1 MKILTVDIGNTCI
14 KGSIFENSELIDS
27 CLLEERDAKLLKPII
42 CRYQPEG
49 AISCCV
55 GGNDD
60 EFVKELEAVYGKPV
74 MRFSHKCELPI
85 KVNYRTF
92 DTLGLDRI
100 AAAVGAVANCKDAL
114 VVDAGTAV
122 TLDLVA
128 GGEFR
133 GGNISPGL
141 RLRLRSL
148 NKFTSRLP
156 LVNPNG
162 DTPRLGYDTATAI
175 RSGVVN
181 GIVSEICST
190 YKDATEKMP
199 NLALLLTGGDADF
212 FAPLLEQKGLHP
224 QIDHSLV
231 GRGLEE
237 IFKLELKMHNA

>member
-14 KGSIFENSELIDS
+14 KGSIFEESRLLDS
-27 CLLEERDAKLLKPII
+27 RLLEVRDANLLRPLI
-42 CRYQPEG
+42 YEYSPDG
-49 AISCCV
+49 AIYCCV
-55 GGNDD
+55 GGDAD
-60 EFVKELEAVYGKPV
+60 EFVEELEKIFGKPV
-74 MRFSHKCELPI
+74 MRFSHSSKLPI
-85 KVNYRTF
+85 TVNYKTF

-100 AAAVGAVANCKDAL
+100 AAAVGAVSDCRNAL

-122 TLDLVA
+122 TLDLVTD
-128 GGEFR
+128 GEFR

-148 NKFTSRLP
+148 NHYTSRLP

-181 GIVSEICST
+181 GIVSEVVST
-190 YKDATEKMP
+190 FRGASEDVG
-199 NLALLLTGGDADF
+199 NLELLLTGGDADF
-212 FAPLLEQKGLHP
+212 FAPLLEKAGLRP

-231 GRGLEE
+231 GVGLEQ
-237 IFKLELKMHNA
+237 IYQLNAK

>member
-14 KGSIFENSELIDS
+14 KGSVFEDTVLLGSR
-27 CLLEERDAKLLKPII
+27 LLEVRDVALLRPVIH
-42 CRYQPEG
+42 QFAPDG

-55 GGNDD
+55 GGDSD
-60 EFVKELEAVYGKPV
+60 GFVRELEDIFRKPV
-74 MRFSHKCELPI
+74 MRFSHSSRLPI
-85 KVNYRTF
+85 KINYRTF

-100 AAAVGAVANCKDAL
+100 AAAVGAVTDCKNAL

-122 TLDLVA
+122 TLDLVMD
-128 GGEFR
+128 GEFR

-148 NKFTSRLP
+148 NHFTSRLP

-162 DTPRLGYDTATAI
+162 ETPRLGYDTSTAI

-181 GIVSEICST
+181 GIVSEIVST
-190 YKDATEKMP
+190 YTDVSGACD
-199 NLALLLTGGDADF
+199 NLSLLLTGGDADF
-212 FAPLLEQKGLHP
+212 FAPLLEQKGLRP

-231 GRGLEE
+231 GRGLEQ
-237 IFKLELKMHNA
+237 IYLLNIK

>member
-1 MKILTVDIGNTCI
+1 MKVLTVDIGNTCI
-14 KGSIFENSELIDS
+14 KGSVFEDSKLLDS
-27 CLLEERDAKLLKPII
+27 CLLETREAKLLMPII
-42 CRYQPEG
+42 EKYSPDG

-55 GGNDD
+55 GGNAD
-60 EFVKELEAVYGKPV
+60 EFVDELETLYGKPV
-74 MRFSHKCELPI
+74 MRFNHKSKLPI
-85 KVNYRTF
+85 KVNYKTF
-92 DTLGLDRI
+92 NTLGLDRI
-100 AAAVGAVANCKDAL
+100 AAAVGAVADCKDAL

-122 TLDLVA
+122 TLDLVS

-190 YKDATEKMP
+190 YSDASENLP
-199 NLALLLTGGDADF
+199 DLALLLTGGDADF

-237 IFKLELKMHNA
+237 IFLMGD